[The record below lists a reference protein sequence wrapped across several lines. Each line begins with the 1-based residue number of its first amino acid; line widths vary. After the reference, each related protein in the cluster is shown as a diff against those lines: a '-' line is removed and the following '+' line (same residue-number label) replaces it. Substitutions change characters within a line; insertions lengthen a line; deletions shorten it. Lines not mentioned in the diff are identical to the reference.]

1 MDLSTEQ
8 HGEWS
13 TDLAG
18 AEDLLDQPDGDEP
31 MEHSGLK
38 TDVKRPPVQ
47 PVGAGNAT
55 AAVKITDSPNVVKPV
70 PSRTN
75 SVGGNDIS
83 SSRTIWWQILGNS
96 KPASRKNG
104 LSGPFG
110 WKD

>member
-38 TDVKRPPVQ
+38 TDVKRLPVQ

-75 SVGGNDIS
+75 SVGGNDI
-83 SSRTIWWQILGNS
+83 TVAPAGPTVLVANTWQFKTSI
-96 KPASRKNG
+96 
-104 LSGPFG
+104 
-110 WKD
+110 